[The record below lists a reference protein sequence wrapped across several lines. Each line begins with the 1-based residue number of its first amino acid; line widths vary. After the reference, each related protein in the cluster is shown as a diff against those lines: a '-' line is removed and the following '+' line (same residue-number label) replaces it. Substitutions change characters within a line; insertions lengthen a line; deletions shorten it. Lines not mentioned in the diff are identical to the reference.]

1 MDPSCGCEFGD
12 ALDGRVGEPGEDGAE
27 VVAHRDEPA
36 GAFNLSTTARMA
48 AKSKQATGWVRPLEK
63 WNRSRVPRFGAKAE
77 QGDASLN
84 PDEFVIT
91 PPLQLDRRVT
101 ERLFASTDSPIFGTC
116 WDSRVLDH
124 RQKTCRAGLPE
135 RAVALTMKA

>member
-1 MDPSCGCEFGD
+1 VDPSCGCEFGD

-36 GAFNLSTTARMA
+36 RAFNLSTTARMA

-91 PPLQLDRRVT
+91 SPLQLIDGSLSACSRQPIARSSEHAGTRESWITVRKPAGQVCQSVRS
-101 ERLFASTDSPIFGTC
+101 RL
-116 WDSRVLDH
+116 
-124 RQKTCRAGLPE
+124 Q
-135 RAVALTMKA
+135 